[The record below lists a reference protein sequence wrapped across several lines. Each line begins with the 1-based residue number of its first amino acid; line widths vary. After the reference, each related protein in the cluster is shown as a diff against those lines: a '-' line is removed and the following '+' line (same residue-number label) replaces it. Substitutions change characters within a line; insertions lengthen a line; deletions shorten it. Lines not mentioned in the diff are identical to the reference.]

1 MWMSHVIWTSHVT
14 HINESG
20 VCRLWIIKHI
30 VSCEWAMTH
39 TYEWVRHLSPASHDT
54 HHVSIRVACLYA
66 GSACRLWVMT
76 PIVNIVLYAKI
87 MIHAPRI
94 KLNLI
99 IFSYLNT
106 RVQNNKTGGR
116 KGGESR
122 WQNSTVLNAKV
133 VIIPCAENAARFHQ
147 SLIKSCFHAPK
158 IEYG

>member
-1 MWMSHVIWTSHVT
+1 MWMSHDIWTSHVT

-30 VSCEWAMTH
+30 VSCEWVMWMSHVIWTSHVTHINESGVCRLWVMTHIMSYEWVMTH
-39 TYEWVRHLSPASHDT
+39 TYEWVRHPSPASHDT
-54 HHVSIRVACLYA
+54 HHVSMRVACLYA
-66 GSACRLWVMT
+66 GSVCRLWVMT

-106 RVQNNKTGGR
+106 QVQNNKTGGL
-116 KGGESR
+116 KGGGE
-122 WQNSTVLNAKV
+122 QV
-133 VIIPCAENAARFHQ
+133 
-147 SLIKSCFHAPK
+147 PK
-158 IEYG
+158 